1 MKKTFTRILV
11 ILFTPLLLLAQQHD
25 HAAPAVT
32 VNVEPQPLLAQAV
45 RLQEALSFSGNSLS
59 TTDAQRL
66 KVLSNKPL
74 TDETVKGVQAILDPY
89 CLNVVTINPEGR
101 VKVDRGAAKA
111 VLVQGGWTSFLVKVH
126 NEAGITAK
134 LEAES
139 PNGAKPYHS
148 PSFGSRVEKK
158 HELTAGQVANRF
170 LEIQIYANRP
180 LQPNLSGLKLEYA
193 VVQIYSKE
201 AGQREAE
208 IGYHVGQGSQDIG
221 FRNTT
226 HILFEVKPAVKV
238 KFQVK
243 DQDGTPTIASFLI
256 TDSQEHAA
264 GKFKGIYPLPSRR
277 VAAYDEY
284 PDFFFQPQIYRK
296 DGEHVELPA
305 GKYNVTFTRG
315 PEYISQTKEITVP
328 ANVDS
333 INVSFELKRWIKMS
347 KLGWYSADHHIHAAG
362 CSHYDSPT
370 EGVDPKDMFRQT
382 MGEDLNMAANLAWGP
397 SWYHQ
402 KTFFTAKDHPLSNS
416 KNIMRNDVEVSGF
429 PSSHSGHI
437 VLLRIK
443 EDDYPG
449 TTSIEQWPSWTA
461 PVLSWA
467 KSQGGIVGYAHSG
480 WGLQP
485 MQSTYKLPNYVI
497 PKMDGIGAN
506 EYIVTVTENLVDFY
520 SAGDTPAP
528 WELNMYYHTLN
539 CGFKPRL
546 SGETDF
552 PCITDARVGQAR
564 SYYKT
569 DAPLNY
575 DNYVAAIKSG
585 RSYVSDGKSHI
596 MDFAVNGKEAG
607 VGDSEVSLQNAQS
620 VAITAK
626 VVAYLPAKQDSI
638 GEKIA
643 NTPIDIT
650 PFWDIERSRIDKS
663 RKVRVELIVNGEA
676 VDTTE
681 ITANGEVSDIKFNYK
696 INKSGWVALR
706 IFPSSH
712 SNPVFV
718 TVDNKPVIEKK
729 SAEWCL
735 ATLNQCWKMKE
746 PNIRRV
752 EEKKAAEEAYEKAR
766 NVYRKIIDSQ

>member
-1 MKKTFTRILV
+1 MKKTFTSIFV

-25 HAAPAVT
+25 HAAPAGT
-32 VNVEPQPLLAQAV
+32 VNVEPQPLLAQAM

-59 TTDAQRL
+59 ATDAQRL

-74 TDETVKGVQAILDPY
+74 TGETVKGVQAILDPY

-226 HILFEVKPAVKV
+226 HILFDVKPAVKV

-243 DQDGTPTIASFLI
+243 DHDGSPAIASFLI

-315 PEYISQTKEITVP
+315 PEYISQTKEITVS

-333 INVSFELKRWIKMS
+333 INVSFELKRWIQMS

-467 KSQGGIVGYAHSG
+467 KSQGGVVGYAHSG

-607 VGDSEVSLQNAQS
+607 VGNSEVSLQNAQS

-638 GEKIA
+638 GQKIA

-746 PNIRRV
+746 PNIRA

-766 NVYRKIIDSQ
+766 NVYRKIVDSQ

>member
-11 ILFTPLLLLAQQHD
+11 ILFAPLLLLAQQHD
-25 HAAPAVT
+25 HQPAPSAIVQ
-32 VNVEPQPLLAQAV
+32 VEPQPLLAQAM

-59 TTDAQRL
+59 NADAQRL
-66 KVLSNKPL
+66 KILSSKPL
-74 TDETVKGVQAILDPY
+74 TNETVKGIQEILDPY

-111 VLVQGGWTSFLVKVH
+111 ILVQGGWTSFLVKVH

-139 PNGAKPYHS
+139 PNGEKPYHS
-148 PSFGSRVEKK
+148 PSFGSKVEKK

-208 IGYHVGQGSQDIG
+208 ISYHVGQGSQDIG

-226 HILFEVKPAVKV
+226 HILFEVKRAIKV

-243 DQDGTPTIASFLI
+243 DHDGLPAIASFLI

-296 DGEHVELPA
+296 DGEHVQLPA

-333 INVSFELKRWIKMS
+333 INVSFELKRWIQMS

-382 MGEDLNMAANLAWGP
+382 MGEDLNLAANLAWGP

-449 TTSIEQWPSWTA
+449 TTAIEQWPSWTA

-467 KSQGGIVGYAHSG
+467 KSQGGVVGYAHSG

-485 MQSTYKLPNYVI
+485 MQSTDKIFNDVV

-506 EYIVTVTENLVDFY
+506 EYIVTVAQDLVDFY

-564 SYYKT
+564 SYFKS
-569 DAPLNY
+569 DMPLNY

-596 MDFAVNGKEAG
+596 MDFAVNGSEAG
-607 VGDSEVSLQNAQS
+607 VDKSEVSLQNAQS
-620 VAITAK
+620 VSVTAK
-626 VVAYLPAKQDSI
+626 IVAYLPAKQDSI

-643 NTPIDIT
+643 NTSIHIT
-650 PFWDIERSRIDKS
+650 PYWDIERARIAKS

-681 ITANGEVSDIKFNYK
+681 ITANGELTDVKFNHQ
-696 INKSGWVALR
+696 ISKSSWVALR
-706 IFPSSH
+706 VYPSSH

-718 TVDNKPVIEKK
+718 TVDGKPVIEKK

-746 PNIRRV
+746 PNIRV
-752 EEKKAAEEAYEKAR
+752 EEKKAAEEAYEQAR